1 MAFIFEYQHVTY
13 FNFGPLPTPV
23 FRHAVIGG
31 NVIRERIEKRTAGK
45 KPSRFFLVDYQVCNI
60 EINSMSVVTTG
71 KLNTMPLRYFA

>member
-23 FRHAVIGG
+23 FRHAVIGS

-45 KPSRFFLVDYQVCNI
+45 ELSRFFRVDYQVRN
-60 EINSMSVVTTG
+60 EINFMSVVTTG
-71 KLNTMPLRYFA
+71 KLNAMPLRYSA